1 MVFIHYASITQFSHI
16 ENKTCIFVSPLLPMA
31 NLTDILQNWIKK
43 KELASKGKNV
53 TRKDEERRKRV
64 RYKKRKRKVMMLK
77 VRYK

>member
-1 MVFIHYASITQFSHI
+1 
-16 ENKTCIFVSPLLPMA
+16 MA

-64 RYKKRKRKVMMLK
+64 RYKKGKRKVMMLK